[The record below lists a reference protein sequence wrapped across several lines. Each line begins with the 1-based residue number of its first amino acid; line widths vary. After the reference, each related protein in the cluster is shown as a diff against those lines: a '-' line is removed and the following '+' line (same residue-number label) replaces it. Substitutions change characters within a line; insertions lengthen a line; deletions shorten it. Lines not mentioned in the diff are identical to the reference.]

1 MLYHVAPCC
10 TRCSVRCDKTT
21 LRSILAGSRAGAAAH
36 ATVGRGQRTRT
47 KQRRHPVQ
55 GRRSW
60 DVIRGHE
67 TWISTD
73 QSHQRERESF
83 WVVAFAGLWDP
94 KRFDDWIVFW
104 KSYYCQPYLPP
115 CQMIRSS
122 QPGILDDFCLLASH
136 FGVQPWFGRPA
147 SERKPSELAC
157 FIWANCWV
165 DKNLQ
170 KLIWN

>member
-1 MLYHVAPCC
+1 MGRIAIIMILGITGNPDSLQSIDDGTWDRTGAAFLGLVALCCTMLYHVAPCC

-73 QSHQRERESF
+73 QSHQRERERVFLSSCVCSTLRPETIR
-83 WVVAFAGLWDP
+83 WLN
-94 KRFDDWIVFW
+94 RFLKKLLLPTLSSPLPDD
-104 KSYYCQPYLPP
+104 
-115 CQMIRSS
+115 
-122 QPGILDDFCLLASH
+122 
-136 FGVQPWFGRPA
+136 
-147 SERKPSELAC
+147 
-157 FIWANCWV
+157 
-165 DKNLQ
+165 
-170 KLIWN
+170 

>member
-1 MLYHVAPCC
+1 MPDGTNCHHIEHDTWNYGKSWLLIAKHWWRDMRKNRSCISWTCCTMLYHVAPCC

-67 TWISTD
+67 TWISTH
-73 QSHQRERESF
+73 QSHQRERERVLMSSCICSTLRPETIR
-83 WVVAFAGLWDP
+83 WLN
-94 KRFDDWIVFW
+94 RFLKKLLLPTLSSPLPDD
-104 KSYYCQPYLPP
+104 
-115 CQMIRSS
+115 
-122 QPGILDDFCLLASH
+122 
-136 FGVQPWFGRPA
+136 
-147 SERKPSELAC
+147 
-157 FIWANCWV
+157 
-165 DKNLQ
+165 
-170 KLIWN
+170 